1 MRKLFE
7 GVQRFQ
13 DEVFLEH
20 RDLFA
25 KLALGQAPEVLFITC
40 ADSRISPSLLTQTK
54 PGELFIIRN
63 AGNIVPPHG
72 AANGGEGATVEYAV
86 AVLGVKDII
95 VCGHSDCGAMKA
107 VLKPETLDELPTVRA
122 WLNHA
127 ETTRRI
133 VREKFADLEGVARV
147 NAAIEANVLV
157 QLEHLRTLP
166 AVAVRLAKGDL
177 RLHAWVYSIESG
189 DIRAYDSALGR
200 FESLRDEVDEP
211 VRASVAGATA

>member
-1 MRKLFE
+1 MRKLVE
-7 GVQRFQ
+7 GVQKFKNQ
-13 DEVFLEH
+13 VFDEH
-20 RDLFA
+20 RELFA
-25 KLALGQAPEVLFITC
+25 KLALGQAPEALFITC
-40 ADSRISPSLLTQTK
+40 ADSRISPSLLTQSK
-54 PGELFIIRN
+54 PGEIFIIRN

-133 VREKFADLEGVARV
+133 VRTKHAHLEGQDRV
-147 NAAIEANVLV
+147 DAAIEENVLV

-166 AVAVRLAKGDL
+166 SVAVRLAKGDL
-177 RLHAWVYSIESG
+177 RLHAWVYQIDTG
-189 DIRAYDSALGR
+189 AIRSFDAMTGR
-200 FESLRDEVDEP
+200 FVPLTDSGTETDR
-211 VRASVAGATA
+211 VAAGVTA